1 METTFDPAATDKVSS
16 SGRRLMNDASDS
28 VNNIKTA
35 ASGEIKSLI
44 ADVED
49 LVARIADL
57 KDADVVR
64 VRNKVM
70 RAMDAAKEGL
80 AGGADTLKRQAQRAA
95 SGADDYVRESP
106 WAAVGVAAVVG
117 AVVGILVSRRS

>member
-1 METTFDPAATDKVSS
+1 METTFDPAAADKVSG

-28 VNNIKTA
+28 LNNIKTV

-106 WAAVGVAAVVG
+106 WVAVGVAAVVG

>member
-1 METTFDPAATDKVSS
+1 METRFDPAAADKVSG

-28 VNNIKTA
+28 LNNIKTV

-106 WAAVGVAAVVG
+106 WVAVGVAAVVG

>member
-57 KDADVVR
+57 KD
-64 VRNKVM
+64 
-70 RAMDAAKEGL
+70 GC
-80 AGGADTLKRQAQRAA
+80 
-95 SGADDYVRESP
+95 RESAQQSHARDGRGERRIGGWCGYDQAP
-106 WAAVGVAAVVG
+106 G
-117 AVVGILVSRRS
+117 ATRGERCG